1 LNHFVAMLRGINV
14 SGVNKVR
21 MADLARLCEGLG
33 LGEVKTYLAS
43 GNVVFG
49 TDRADGNAIASE
61 LEERIQQEL
70 GLDVRVLVRDGAYL
84 QRVIAENPF
93 LKSDGAGTAR
103 LYATFLIEAAD
114 ADKLFKLEVPA
125 GETAT
130 FEARGD
136 VIYLFC
142 PDGYGRTKLSNNF
155 FERKLGVAAT
165 TRNWNTVCALAEM
178 AELGSFTFR
187 MR

>member
-1 LNHFVAMLRGINV
+1 MLRGINV

-21 MADLARLCEGLG
+21 MADLARMCEGLG
-33 LGEVKTYLAS
+33 LGQVKTYLAS
-43 GNVVFG
+43 GNVVFAA
-49 TDRADGNAIASE
+49 DRIDGNAIATE

-70 GLDVRVLVRDGAYL
+70 GLDVRVLVRGGAYL
-84 QRVIAENPF
+84 QRVVAENPF
-93 LKSDGAGTAR
+93 LELRGAETAR
-103 LYATFLIEAAD
+103 LYATFLVEPCA
-114 ADKLFKLEVPA
+114 ADKLLKLDVPA

-165 TRNWNTVCALAEM
+165 TRNWNTVRALAEM
-178 AELGSFTFR
+178 TR
-187 MR
+187 D